1 MILVGG
7 EALIDFIPARSED
20 GAPAY
25 LPRPGGSPYNVAVA
39 LGRLGVPTAFAG
51 GISTDFFGDQLV
63 ENLRASGVRTDC
75 AMRLD
80 RPSTL
85 AFASLGRPEP
95 AYAFYDAGAAD
106 RHWQLT
112 EEMPGPEIRAVHAG
126 SLALARE
133 PAAGA
138 YEALI
143 QRAHLRGLAVSL
155 DPNIR
160 AERIADNPAHR
171 SRLERLAAAADIVKL
186 SLADLAWM
194 APGAPADEYA
204 AALLRR
210 GPSLVVITAGAAGAS
225 AYGRAARAHRPAV
238 PVQVIDTVGAGDS
251 FMAGLLAGL
260 WDGGWLH
267 RAALAELAE
276 PALAG
281 ALELGSQVA
290 AITSS
295 RIGAD
300 PPWRRELRAV
310 GPPASTSPASPS

>member
-25 LPRPGGSPYNVAVA
+25 LPRPGGSPYNVAVG
-39 LGRLGVPTAFAG
+39 LGRLGVPAAFAG

-63 ENLRASGVRTDC
+63 ENLRASGVRTDYIT
-75 AMRLD
+75 RLD

-95 AYAFYDAGAAD
+95 AYAFYDTEAAD
-106 RHWQLT
+106 RHWQLA
-112 EEMPGPEIRAVHAG
+112 EEMLGTDIRAVHAG

-133 PAAGA
+133 PAARA

-143 QRAHLRGLAVSL
+143 QRAHASGLAVSL

-160 AERIADNPAHR
+160 AERIADAPAHR

-186 SLADLAWM
+186 SLVDLGWL
-194 APGAPADEYA
+194 APGAAAEEYA
-204 AALLRR
+204 AALLRS

-225 AYGRAARAHRPAV
+225 AYGRRARAHRPAQLV
-238 PVQVIDTVGAGDS
+238 KVVDTVGAGDA

-260 WDGGWLH
+260 WMGGWLD
-267 RAALAELAE
+267 RAALGELAE
-276 PALAG
+276 PSLARAVQLG
-281 ALELGSQVA
+281 LEVA

-300 PPWRRELRAV
+300 PPWRRELRSVGLSESNSAV
-310 GPPASTSPASPS
+310 SPS